1 MKYHNTWS
9 RANHSSSM
17 LHFLILF
24 KKVYPHGTKNRSTLW
39 WPCSFTPPEG
49 TTSPSLN
56 LNLLN
61 IVPTHE
67 ILRFSTGKFYL
78 VGCSQLLL
86 VVWMMLVPFSVTQEL
101 HIVGS
106 LLIQNCIDDL
116 RPTGCNNMVED
127 QSLPHEGTWTFSW
140 IGLKSKTLLPMVR
153 NSPYLSV
160 AQRHIQTEFSKVGQS
175 FGK

>member
-61 IVPTHE
+61 ILATHE
-67 ILRFSTGKFYL
+67 ILCYFTGKFYL
-78 VGCSQLLL
+78 VGCTQHLL
-86 VVWMMLVPFSVTQEL
+86 VVLMLLVPFYYSGTFHPGVLTDPEFYRWPETHRLPQHGWGPVSPKWEEL
-101 HIVGS
+101 NTVLGKFQ
-106 LLIQNCIDDL
+106 IQDI
-116 RPTGCNNMVED
+116 
-127 QSLPHEGTWTFSW
+127 PH
-140 IGLKSKTLLPMVR
+140 MVR
-153 NSPYLSV
+153 NSL
-160 AQRHIQTEFSKVGQS
+160 
-175 FGK
+175 